1 MSSDQLPKKYEEF
14 AFVLDSIHHGRSSI
28 IRGREGPIV
37 QAIGEDRLTLLE
49 ILAGPNSTFDV
60 GERIGIG
67 KDGRMN
73 VVSVLGKLSYE
84 ELTNSAKS
92 DLSTVVDAIVIANE
106 DRYISYFNE
115 AQAVT
120 PRLHALEII
129 PGIGKT
135 FMMQIIK
142 ERDKKLFENFE
153 DLQQRV
159 GLRDAAKLISKRIVE
174 EVSGGSR
181 LNLFVR
187 K

>member
-1 MSSDQLPKKYEEF
+1 
-14 AFVLDSIHHGRSSI
+14 
-28 IRGREGPIV
+28 
-37 QAIGEDRLTLLE
+37 
-49 ILAGPNSTFDV
+49 
-60 GERIGIG
+60 
-67 KDGRMN
+67 MN

-159 GLRDAAKLISKRIVE
+159 GLKDAAKLISKRIVE
-174 EVSGGSR
+174 EVSGGAR
-181 LNLFVR
+181 INLFVR